1 MAQWIN
7 LHRNNIFVNWTRLPL
22 LCEKSGAILLVL
34 VGLTAAWQAGS
45 PAVRRNKGRFE
56 KFWNPL
62 LIALLG
68 ILRRFTKVQCYCSVT
83 NVFQSFSSGK
93 AYCEVCCGGTKK
105 VGRHVFSCRSL
116 LLSTTVLNDING
128 FILQYFSDIL

>member
-7 LHRNNIFVNWTRLPL
+7 LHRNNIFVNWTRLAL
-22 LCEKSGAILLVL
+22 LCEKSGAIILVL
-34 VGLTAAWQAGS
+34 VGLTATWQSGR
-45 PAVRRNKGRFE
+45 PAVRQNKGRFE

-93 AYCEVCCGGTKK
+93 AYCEACCGGAKK
-105 VGRHVFSCRSL
+105 WDAMFFRV
-116 LLSTTVLNDING
+116 DP
-128 FILQYFSDIL
+128 YY